1 MSIITRPFKV
11 LIKSLK
17 FVLIIYS
24 WKMKSISTIYFLALS
39 EVHRALF
46 CFSLEA
52 VLTLISAVT
61 LFKLN

>member
-1 MSIITRPFKV
+1 
-11 LIKSLK
+11 
-17 FVLIIYS
+17 
-24 WKMKSISTIYFLALS
+24 MKSISTIYFLASS